1 MTNRPKQIG
10 TAAESG
16 VRNAFIA
23 AGFGDCR
30 RVALAGSADC
40 GDLFVTAPSGT
51 VLCVEV
57 KAGRAA
63 ETASTAQVAEWL
75 AETERERMHSGADLG
90 VLVRKR
96 AGYGASRAGQWWC
109 EVEVHPVETHGFGS
123 GVLKIDPIGWADGG
137 AKFPIRFILDDMF
150 AMMRGRFL

>member
-1 MTNRPKQIG
+1 MSASKAKG
-10 TAAESG
+10 TAAETA
-16 VRNAFIA
+16 VKNAFIA

-30 RVALAGSADC
+30 RVVLAGARDE

-109 EVEVHPVETHGFGS
+109 EVHANPFYEPDSWGLLG
-123 GVLKIDPIGWADGG
+123 IGPPDGI
-137 AKFPIRFILDDMF
+137 AFPIRFTLDDLF

>member
-1 MTNRPKQIG
+1 MSKSKQVG
-10 TAAESG
+10 TAAETA
-16 VRNAFIA
+16 VKNAFIA

-30 RVALAGSADC
+30 RVVLAGSKDE

-109 EVEVHPVETHGFGS
+109 EVEVQPVQVEDAAGIS
-123 GVLKIDPIGWADGG
+123 LASRS
-137 AKFPIRFILDDMF
+137 ASSLKFPIRFTLDDLF
-150 AMMRGRFL
+150 AMMRGRFM

>member
-1 MTNRPKQIG
+1 MSKSKQVG
-10 TAAESG
+10 TAAETA
-16 VRNAFIA
+16 VKNAFIA

-30 RVALAGSADC
+30 RVALAGGRDE

-51 VLCVEV
+51 LMCVEV

-63 ETASTAQVAEWL
+63 EQASTAQVAEWL
-75 AETERERMHSGADLG
+75 AETERERMHSGADMG

-109 EVEVHPVETHGFGS
+109 EVRAA
-123 GVLKIDPIGWADGG
+123 PIRVSDDRLLRLGG
-137 AKFPIRFILDDMF
+137 QLLDAFPIRFTLDDLF